1 MINGSNNKS
10 NHFEKDKLENLIGK
24 TTYDFGQN
32 ERKPMVPY
40 KSGEINCKEKLNKLD
55 LNQISLPEFGDDT
68 DDPISNF
75 EISSQQNQEDL
86 NSSWEKAQSDI
97 VARKIQLQQ
106 QKNNINNQRQ
116 QSQDFKANDKN
127 AGHNHA
133 HVE

>member
-1 MINGSNNKS
+1 
-10 NHFEKDKLENLIGK
+10 
-24 TTYDFGQN
+24 
-32 ERKPMVPY
+32 MVPY